1 MFQGRTEGTNTPEK
15 MEFARSAEDG
25 ARLSGASLKDAVAM
39 VQPTALIGA
48 AAAQKPFTREV
59 LQALLTAAEARCGDG
74 ARPVVLALSNP
85 SDVAECTAQVCSIN
99 TCGARLR
106 YTQHGA
112 PDITC

>member
-1 MFQGRTEGTNTPEK
+1 

-25 ARLSGASLKDAVAM
+25 ERLRGASLKDAVAA

-59 LQALLTAAEARCGDG
+59 LQALVSAAEARCGDG

-85 SDVAECTAQVCSIN
+85 SDVAECTAQVSLCHHVRCSSHVLHHD
-99 TCGARLR
+99 ARE
-106 YTQHGA
+106 T
-112 PDITC
+112 TS